1 MEVKEQQDSIEALKK
16 EFSKFKSILG
26 QTQQARSKRAQNI
39 TTFDMINIVDIKSST
54 QYRRR
59 QESKEMLEYTFMV
72 GRREPSLVHGT

>member
-16 EFSKFKSILG
+16 EFSRFKSILG
-26 QTQQARSKRAQNI
+26 QTQQARSKRAQN
-39 TTFDMINIVDIKSST
+39 TTFDMIVDIKSST

>member
-16 EFSKFKSILG
+16 EFSRFKSILG
-26 QTQQARSKRAQNI
+26 QTQQARSKRAQNT
-39 TTFDMINIVDIKSST
+39 TTFDMIVDIKSST
-54 QYRRR
+54 QYSRR

>member
-16 EFSKFKSILG
+16 EFSRFKSILG
-26 QTQQARSKRAQNI
+26 QTQQARSMRAQNT
-39 TTFDMINIVDIKSST
+39 TTFDMIVDIKSST

>member
-1 MEVKEQQDSIEALKK
+1 MEVKKQQDSIEALKK
-16 EFSKFKSILG
+16 EFSRFKSILG
-26 QTQQARSKRAQNI
+26 QTQQARSKRAQN
-39 TTFDMINIVDIKSST
+39 TTFDMIVDIKSST